1 MQWIPTFGSSTR
13 DRVRT
18 ARGLQRRGAATA
30 VVLWSGLVTASC
42 QQATSERPPNDATRT
57 APGATHAALVSEF
70 ASFNTPGVVDGRVE
84 AIAVDG
90 DTVFVGG
97 TFTQVREPLDGEI
110 VDQPYLFAYSK
121 SSGNLLRDFD
131 PLLNDEV
138 LALETTGEGTGV
150 FVGGAFNRL
159 NGEGNSRGLVKIDDD
174 GDRSPGFVARPDA
187 RINTL
192 RRRGDT
198 LYVGGSFT
206 RIGRTTIEN
215 LAALDT
221 LTGTVS
227 ARLDLDFDGTISTFG
242 DSGTV
247 RTNGVQGVDEIDI
260 TSDGR
265 LLVVVGNF
273 LSIDAVSRSRL
284 ALIELDGQ
292 ARVSAW
298 NTDVFDVQCPA
309 DRFPQYVK
317 GMDIAPDDTYF
328 VTGSTGFRR
337 PGQPACDTVVRFEL
351 DDLTDGDVRPTW
363 VNYAGGDSVFEVVAT
378 GHAVYAG
385 GHFRWLNNDTTS
397 DGRSAGP
404 GSVPRSGLAALD
416 PVNGLTLLDW
426 RADRN
431 PRGIGVFAMVAEDEG
446 LYIGDDTDFLNG
458 SEHAKLKFLPIT
470 SNTVDR
476 PELPSLPATLLGT
489 RNDALDGSPFDG
501 TTLGAPVPVLDA
513 GWLDTRGAMFV
524 GGQLFH
530 ADSQGRMWSSR
541 FTGGAFEPASQVDLL
556 GLTGDEWRL
565 SELGGLFFD
574 HDRGRVYYT
583 LQGDA
588 RLFWRAFTPGDPN
601 SPHFG
606 NEEHVAE
613 QPGDILWGDVTGM
626 DVIGDHLYFSR
637 GDGALYRAAV
647 DGTTV
652 VVGTTRAIGGPSVDG
667 RLHDGTLLAFM
678 GESAPLGE
686 PDDSPVDVEAPIPP
700 MPDGP
705 AL

>member
-1 MQWIPTFGSSTR
+1 M
-13 DRVRT
+13 
-18 ARGLQRRGAATA
+18 AA
-30 VVLWSGLVTASC
+30 VLWSGLVTASC
-42 QQATSERPPNDATRT
+42 QQATNEQPSNDATRT

-90 DTVFVGG
+90 DVVFVGG
-97 TFTQVREPLDGEI
+97 TFTQVRERLDGEI
-110 VDQPYLFAYSK
+110 IDQPYLFAYSR
-121 SSGNLLRDFD
+121 SSGTILRDFD
-131 PLLNDEV
+131 PLLNDDV
-138 LALETTGEGTGV
+138 LALETTGEGSGV

-159 NGEGNSRGLVKIDDD
+159 NGERNNRGLVKIDDD
-174 GDRSPGFVARPDA
+174 GDRTPGFVARPDA

-242 DSGTV
+242 DSGAV

-284 ALIELDGQ
+284 ALIELEGQ

-309 DRFPQYVK
+309 ARFPQYIS

-337 PGQPACDTVVRFEL
+337 PGLPACDTVVRFEL

-363 VNYAGGDSVFEVVAT
+363 VNYSGGDSVFEVVAT

-397 DGRSAGP
+397 DGNSAGP

-446 LYIGDDTDFLNG
+446 LYLGDDTDFLNG

-470 SNTVDR
+470 MNTIGR
-476 PELPSLPATLLGT
+476 PAIPSLPATLLGI
-489 RNDALDGSPFDG
+489 RNGALDGSPFDG
-501 TTLGAPVPVLDA
+501 ATLGSPVPMSDA

-530 ADSQGRMWSSR
+530 ADSGGRMWSSR
-541 FTGGAFEPASQVDLL
+541 LTGGAFEPARQVDLL
-556 GLTGDEWRL
+556 GLTDNEWRL
-565 SELGGLFFD
+565 SELGGMFFD
-574 HDRGRVYYT
+574 HHRGRVYYT

-588 RLFWRAFTPGDPN
+588 RLLWRAFTPD
-601 SPHFG
+601 SPYFG
-606 NEEHVAE
+606 NEEHVAG
-613 QPGDILWGDVTGM
+613 QPGDILWGDITGM
-626 DVIGDHLYFSR
+626 DVIEGHLYFSR
-637 GDGALYRAAV
+637 SDGALYRAV
-647 DGTTV
+647 IDGTSV
-652 VVGTTRAIGGPSVDG
+652 VIGTTQAISAPSIDG
-667 RLHDGTLLAFM
+667 RLHDGTLLAF
-678 GESAPLGE
+678 LGE
-686 PDDSPVDVEAPIPP
+686 GVGIA
-700 MPDGP
+700 GR
-705 AL
+705 